1 LSVAKGNRTRCSA
14 PGETTMRTLAACF
27 VALFALPALAC
38 KEDNRDLHPSTN
50 HEPQPAKPAST
61 PYAGNVDVAAAQA
74 LFSERC
80 AVCHGTDGKGD
91 GPASAALNPKPRNYT
106 DTAWQATVSDDALRK
121 TIRLGGAAVG
131 KSPLMPASPDLDDK
145 PEVVEG
151 LVKIVRKFGT

>member
-1 LSVAKGNRTRCSA
+1 
-14 PGETTMRTLAACF
+14 MRTTRAAAAFIC
-27 VALFALPALAC
+27 LFALAALSC
-38 KEDNRDLHPSTN
+38 KEDNRELHPSTN
-50 HEPQPAKPAST
+50 HEPEPARPAST
-61 PYAGNVDVAAAQA
+61 PFAGNVDLAAAQT
-74 LFSERC
+74 LFNERC
-80 AVCHGTDGKGD
+80 VVCHGEAGKGN

-106 DTAWQATVSDDALRK
+106 DTAWQASVSDDTLRK